1 MTKTSWNIFFSF
13 LFLRISLTLVKIG
26 DVELAA
32 GFLAAGFL
40 AAFFLAGDLLAAGF
54 FAGDVLAAGL
64 RAAKYLYRL
73 FLDDFKNS
81 TLSFYSRKI
90 VV

>member
-1 MTKTSWNIFFSF
+1 MTKTSRHIFFSF
-13 LFLRISLTLVKIG
+13 LFPRISLTLVKIG
-26 DVELAA
+26 GVELAA

-40 AAFFLAGDLLAAGF
+40 AGDFLAAGF

-73 FLDDFKNS
+73 FLDD
-81 TLSFYSRKI
+81 
-90 VV
+90 